1 MTCRIA
7 RPLISILLATLAGTL
22 ASQAAASA
30 PAPASK
36 TILFDDCLTE
46 CGGTVAQVA
55 SLKLTDVAGGV
66 EFVFTSSLGAGAYV
80 DGLGFTEDPF
90 YAGGAFSAFSTIAGS
105 FANPTVAF
113 HSGAGVAQPGDAA
126 PTAFN
131 KYSWSLN
138 FASKKSERFDG
149 VDSIGWTIL
158 GDDLSID
165 SFGEPAMVHVNAYLS
180 NGGSAK
186 IMSAVPEPE
195 SWALFAAGILV
206 VGTIA
211 RRRLARG
218 TV

>member
-1 MTCRIA
+1 MAFRVA
-7 RPLISILLATLAGTL
+7 HSFFSILLATLAGTA
-22 ASQAAASA
+22 ASEASASA
-30 PAPASK
+30 PTPASK
-36 TILFDDCLTE
+36 IILFDDCLTE
-46 CGGTVAQVA
+46 CSGTVAPVA
-55 SLKLTDVAGGV
+55 SLKLTDVVGGV
-66 EFVFTSSLGAGAYV
+66 EFVFTSSLGSGAYI

-90 YAGGAFSAFSTIAGS
+90 YAGGTFSAFTTIAGS

-113 HSGAGVAQPGDAA
+113 HSGAGVAQPGDTA

-149 VDSIGWTIL
+149 NDSIGWTIL

-180 NGGSAK
+180 GGGSAK

-195 SWALFAAGILV
+195 KWTLFAAGFV
-206 VGTIA
+206 VIGSIA

-218 TV
+218 AV